1 MIHSCTGKAHPT
13 TANKHAV
20 QASRQAGKQQQR
32 KRTQLTLERRTVPIH
47 SFYFSL
53 SLSPPHS
60 LSPLSPSQPLPSFF
74 LLTLYLFFFFHYL
87 PFPALLLDGPLFLL
101 LAKQGF
107 CKGTFGRTTTSDQDS
122 YKDITDKDLNDKNRG
137 RPILPWSSSS
147 SPLHT
152 PTLTPFPFSS
162 NPPHSSS
169 PSPSSSS
176 SPSSLQPTTPLG
188 LSTSLSPSPTSAL
201 SSCSSCSSPSS
212 VTFSP
217 ASPTLPWATTTTQQM
232 KTRSRTP
239 SPSSYNN
246 TRNDNEGTL
255 DIDHNNNYT
264 TTSRHYSHTNTPLPS
279 MTASL
284 SPLKSGTGGAAPAPE
299 TIIAGDN
306 GQPFGEEEEQEMQA
320 GSSTR
325 DDLGLAIAPLDDV
338 AQEKLESLSPSSEAT
353 VIPLYQE
360 ETYSYTVVSERDDGN
375 LLTQQD
381 QELQQQIEESTTDT
395 EEYPLA
401 AIKEPVPT
409 SFYPKGYLRQKTTSL
424 TGILSPPTQSTAS
437 SMANLSNSSSASITA
452 NLLAIKSH
460 VFVQQDHQQPR
471 LLPVVVAPIYQL
483 STPMSSTN
491 SLSSPSRSASPVHHH
506 YHHHLHPLAKVSTPL
521 TAQPGTTLE
530 ATPTENATSQRLTIP
545 TTSTKDELG
554 PGQGGASVKFSI
566 AKSRSGKGHS
576 SNSSSCSWTSS
587 LAPPSADEMDPGKD
601 PQATSPSPAA
611 TVPPAPPTSQRSQYH
626 PTHHHDHSRSSV
638 LDDLKS
644 KTQNVLRKAGFS
656 IAPEAGLFADRGST
670 KPADLKVIRL
680 FPASASFLS
689 RAGSDRHGHMI
700 TDSKDSSSSNTSGG
714 AGTAKSTGFF
724 GRPRSR
730 SVRETSRPSLELDSV
745 PAQQQQQKTS
755 QTTAT
760 AVLTTSPTS
769 IDPPP
774 SSPPRPASTLSS
786 SSMSVF
792 KFERWPLW
800 GGGHQ
805 RSNSGPAR
813 PSDWSIRPKRRM
825 TVGLEHAHIVPNGS
839 DRILD
844 QHTSSSSVGGDHLHV
859 RTASGPLPPLP
870 PLPTTLAP
878 TTTAD
883 ERGTAEERKKKKS
896 HQRRVSDATTLTMG
910 STRSAG
916 ASPQRFQLQS
926 LQQQLNQPPPPG
938 TGLTL
943 QHQTIPEK
951 QPTPPSKSMM
961 GNWFGM
967 VSKRRSFPSVE
978 EEDPKRRFGYGG
990 QPYHGFELSGVGS
1003 QRNSMIILDDGD
1015 EDLDD
1020 LDEDS
1025 DLEEDEH
1032 ATGATGEEGGRAT
1045 PVGRV
1050 RKERRRQVLVNDY
1063 GFICEPDENGGCD
1076 GQQGNHNHPPGELQ
1090 TGSMVS
1096 ELAARLS
1103 EPGSFLAEHERKR
1116 NLKKQYEFN
1125 RLSEVKWNQAMNQLQ
1140 PDQVKKLTKVNI

>member
-1 MIHSCTGKAHPT
+1 
-13 TANKHAV
+13 
-20 QASRQAGKQQQR
+20 
-32 KRTQLTLERRTVPIH
+32 
-47 SFYFSL
+47 
-53 SLSPPHS
+53 
-60 LSPLSPSQPLPSFF
+60 
-74 LLTLYLFFFFHYL
+74 
-87 PFPALLLDGPLFLL
+87 
-101 LAKQGF
+101 
-107 CKGTFGRTTTSDQDS
+107 
-122 YKDITDKDLNDKNRG
+122 
-137 RPILPWSSSS
+137 
-147 SPLHT
+147 
-152 PTLTPFPFSS
+152 
-162 NPPHSSS
+162 
-169 PSPSSSS
+169 
-176 SPSSLQPTTPLG
+176 
-188 LSTSLSPSPTSAL
+188 
-201 SSCSSCSSPSS
+201 
-212 VTFSP
+212 
-217 ASPTLPWATTTTQQM
+217 M

-246 TRNDNEGTL
+246 TRNDNQGTL
-255 DIDHNNNYT
+255 DIDHNNNDT
-264 TTSRHYSHTNTPLPS
+264 TTSRHHSHTNTPLPS
-279 MTASL
+279 MPAFL

-306 GQPFGEEEEQEMQA
+306 EQPFGEEEEQEMQT
-320 GSSTR
+320 GSSTG
-325 DDLGLAIAPLDDV
+325 DDLSLAIVPLGDV
-338 AQEKLESLSPSSEAT
+338 AQEKSESLSPSSETT
-353 VIPLYQE
+353 VLPLYQ
-360 ETYSYTVVSERDDGN
+360 ETYSYTVVSQRDDDH
-375 LLTQQD
+375 LPTQRD
-381 QELQQQIEESTTDT
+381 QEHQQQKEESTTDT

-409 SFYPKGYLRQKTTSL
+409 SFYPKGYLRQKTISL
-424 TGILSPPTQSTAS
+424 TGILSSPTQSTAS

-452 NLLAIKSH
+452 NFLSIKSH
-460 VFVQQDHQQPR
+460 AFVQQDHQQPR
-471 LLPVVVAPIYQL
+471 LMPVVVAPIYQL

-506 YHHHLHPLAKVSTPL
+506 YYHHHHPLAKASTPL
-521 TAQPGTTLE
+521 AAQLVTTLD
-530 ATPTENATSQRLTIP
+530 ATPTDNSTSQRLTIP
-545 TTSTKDELG
+545 TTSTKDELRQ
-554 PGQGGASVKFSI
+554 GQGGSSVTFSI
-566 AKSRSGKGHS
+566 AEPRSGKGHS

-601 PQATSPSPAA
+601 PHATSSSPAA
-611 TVPPAPPTSQRSQYH
+611 AVPPAPPTSQRSQQH
-626 PTHHHDHSRSSV
+626 PTYHHDHSRSSV

-680 FPASASFLS
+680 FPASTSFLS
-689 RAGSDRHGHMI
+689 RTSGDRHGHMI
-700 TDSKDSSSSNTSGG
+700 TDSKDPSSSSTSGG
-714 AGTAKSTGFF
+714 ASAAKSTGFF

-730 SVRETSRPSLELDSV
+730 SVRETSRPSLELNTPLV
-745 PAQQQQQKTS
+745 QQQQQKTS
-755 QTTAT
+755 QTTTT

-769 IDPPP
+769 NDHSP
-774 SSPPRPASTLSS
+774 SSPPRPASTLST

-825 TVGLEHAHIVPNGS
+825 TVGLEHAHIVANGS

-844 QHTSSSSVGGDHLHV
+844 QHTSSSSVGGDHRHV
-859 RTASGPLPPLP
+859 RTGSGPLPPLP
-870 PLPTTLAP
+870 PLPTVLAP
-878 TTTAD
+878 ATIAD
-883 ERGTAEERKKKKS
+883 ERVTAEERKKKKG
-896 HQRRVSDATTLTMG
+896 HQRRVSDATTLTMA

-926 LQQQLNQPPPPG
+926 LQQQLNQPTPPG

-943 QHQTIPEK
+943 QQQMIAEK

-1025 DLEEDEH
+1025 DLEEEEH

-1076 GQQGNHNHPPGELQ
+1076 GQQGNHNHPPGELP

-1116 NLKKQYEFN
+1116 NLRKQNEFN
-1125 RLSEVKWNQAMNQLQ
+1125 RVSEAKWIQAMSQIQ
-1140 PDQVKKLTKVNI
+1140 PDQVKKMTKVNIFSSHFACSRM